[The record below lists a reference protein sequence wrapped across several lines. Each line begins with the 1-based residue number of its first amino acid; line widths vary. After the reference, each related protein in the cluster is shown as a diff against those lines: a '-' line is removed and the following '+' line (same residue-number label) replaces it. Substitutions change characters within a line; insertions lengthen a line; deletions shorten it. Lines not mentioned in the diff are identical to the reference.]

1 MTTVQQ
7 RDPHMPARTASS
19 APIEELPQT
28 RNLTAAQVRAIRTV
42 MQIFVEEDLAFGTR
56 RSAQRWCVRCEGDR
70 PGAGSI
76 DYECGS
82 FCNPCATDYELARAR
97 GVVRTPHEFLAI
109 TPTNGG
115 RHHG

>member
-7 RDPHMPARTASS
+7 PDSCTPARAASWP
-19 APIEELPQT
+19 PIEDLSPT
-28 RNLTAAQVRAIRTV
+28 RNLTAAQVRAIRAV

-56 RSAQRWCVRCEGDR
+56 RSALQWCVRCEGDR